1 MRELLSGALDWTAA
15 AGLAGQAAFVGLYVL
30 ACVAFLP
37 GSALTLGAGAA
48 FGLGRGFILVSIG
61 STAGAWASFLIGRH
75 LLRDWMSRKLEKVPA
90 FSAISG
96 AVGKEGWKVVLLTR
110 LSPVLPFNL
119 LNYGYGLTTVGL
131 GEYTLASWIGMMP
144 GTFLYV
150 YLGAAAGEAAR
161 CGSRARTRAEWALY
175 AGGLAATAVAAWRV
189 GRTAKRALIGQ
200 SSFESR
206 GELNVK

>member
-1 MRELLSGALDWTAA
+1 MRALLASALAWTAA
-15 AGLAGQAAFVGLYVL
+15 AGPVGQAAFVGLYVL

-37 GSALTLGAGAA
+37 GSVLTLGAGAA
-48 FGLGRGFILVSIG
+48 FGLWKGFVLVSIG
-61 STAGAWASFLIGRH
+61 STVGAWASFLVGRY
-75 LLRDWMSRKLEKVPA
+75 LLRDWISRRLEKVPA
-90 FSAISG
+90 FAAVAA
-96 AVGKEGWKVVLLTR
+96 AVGQEGWKVVLLTR

-161 CGSRARTRAEWALY
+161 GGSRVRTPAEWALY
-175 AGGLAATAVAAWRV
+175 AGGLAATAVAAWLV
-189 GRTAKRALIGQ
+189 GRTAKRALSAKVPADQ
-200 SSFESR
+200 KE
-206 GELNVK
+206 N